1 MPDFAF
7 RISVPWTECS
17 HIVIPYLK
25 DICSTLVIY
34 EHEADEDVMRTHIHG
49 LIMGCQRSDDTLRNM
64 LFKKEFT
71 KNYELKSTFKT
82 RDKGT
87 QPVGLKF
94 ITYMS
99 KGKLEPQYFH
109 GITKEAIDE
118 YKAAWVDYGL
128 GNPAAKEKKEKDPT
142 KAITRY
148 EFIKE
153 CYEQY
158 NKDFLHTRF
167 TGKDP
172 FSPPGNKV
180 YPEIFD
186 QAKACEIVIAKA
198 IEHKQSMGFYKLV
211 DVVDNV
217 HMLRSPVSFHKKLHG
232 YFVKRDEKLSSE

>member
-1 MPDFAF
+1 MNNFAF
-7 RISVPWTECS
+7 RISVPWNDCRD
-17 HIVIPYLK
+17 VVLNYLK
-25 DICSTLVIY
+25 DISATLVIY
-34 EHEADEDVMRTHIHG
+34 EHEADEEVMRTHIHG
-49 LIMGCQRSDDTLRNM
+49 LIMGCQRSDDTLRNK
-64 LFKKEFT
+64 LFKVMFT
-71 KNYELKSTFKT
+71 KNYELKSTFK
-82 RDKGT
+82 RKGGGPL
-87 QPVGLKF
+87 PVSLNY

-99 KGKLEPQYFH
+99 KGKLEPSYFH
-109 GITKEAIDE
+109 GITKEEIDA
-118 YKAAWVDYGL
+118 YRAAWVDYEST
-128 GNPAAKEKKEKDPT
+128 PAAKEKKDPT

-232 YFVKRDEKLSSE
+232 YFVKRDEKMASE